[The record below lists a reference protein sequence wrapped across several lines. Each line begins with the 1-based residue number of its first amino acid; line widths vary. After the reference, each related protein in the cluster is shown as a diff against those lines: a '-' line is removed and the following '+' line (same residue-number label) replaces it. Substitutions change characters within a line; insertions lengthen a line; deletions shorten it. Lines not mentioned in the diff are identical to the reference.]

1 MSLQKV
7 FKKWVFQC
15 YYLNIKYINEL
26 LVSNTTFWKRCKAP
40 LLNSGKSDDWVKPL
54 LTFEMEKVK
63 HKYMEDSFQKYL
75 LL

>member
-7 FKKWVFQC
+7 SKMWVFQC
-15 YYLNIKYINEL
+15 YYLNIKYRNEL
-26 LVSNTTFWKRCKAP
+26 LVSNTIFCKRCKAP
-40 LLNSGKSDDWVKPL
+40 LVNFAKSDDWVKPL

-63 HKYMEDSFQKYL
+63 HKYMKDSFQKYL